1 MHRDDTE
8 PALWTQ
14 EGNERIKKLGLKMY
28 IGDDDGKSKKRA
40 NSDED
45 VKPTKKAKQVKEF
58 KISNTLQNLLWMTKT
73 INKPGPPFLNQNS
86 KTTQNWL
93 KL

>member
-1 MHRDDTE
+1 
-8 PALWTQ
+8 
-14 EGNERIKKLGLKMY
+14 MY
-28 IGDDDGKSKKRA
+28 VGDDDGKSKKRA

-45 VKPTKKAKQVKEF
+45 VKSTRKAKQVKEF

-86 KTTQNWL
+86 KTTQN
-93 KL
+93 